1 MVISQHVTLT
11 YFSILVGITCGF
23 LLPVFGDSEAL
34 SPFREN
40 LSLMTQDFAKLQNVV
55 KKFNE
60 MLLLLLSAV
69 GNVCSE
75 AATVT
80 MDK

>member
-1 MVISQHVTLT
+1 M
-11 YFSILVGITCGF
+11 
-23 LLPVFGDSEAL
+23 FGDSEAL

-55 KKFNE
+55 KKFDE

-69 GNVCSE
+69 GNVCLE